1 MIIDN
6 GALSF
11 RWKVVRC
18 VSALTYLCRL
28 CRIACRLVR
37 RVVGCAGDLYRDYG
51 IGERVFTLED
61 QGGRRGLLYLLER
74 KRFGGHRPAGV
85 GSVRARLQP
94 KPGVRR
100 TRRSSREWCGAQTVD
115 ECLVRACQVG
125 EERLSRSYYA
135 LAISVRCHH
144 RLTLRRLSNVICAG
158 GGPAFRSICSTRR
171 RPSWFAG

>member
-1 MIIDN
+1 MCLRSRISAVSAASPAGSFEESL
-6 GALSF
+6 GALAS
-11 RWKVVRC
+11 
-18 VSALTYLCRL
+18 
-28 CRIACRLVR
+28 
-37 RVVGCAGDLYRDYG
+37 LYRDYG

-94 KPGVRR
+94 KPLGCGR
-100 TRRSSREWCGAQTVD
+100 TRRSSRESCGAQTVD
-115 ECLVRACQVG
+115 ECLVQACQVG

-135 LAISVRCHH
+135 LIISVRCHH

-158 GGPAFRSICSTRR
+158 GGASV
-171 RPSWFAG
+171 